1 MAVSRQ
7 LRLKVVG
14 LPEGKDPAELLA
26 ADGVDA
32 MRVLI
37 DSAVPVATFHV
48 RRVIETSDLDSTEG
62 RNRAY
67 ENLRAVLG
75 TLPPSPERED
85 LVRLAGSR
93 LGLSE
98 QLAGLLTVAPPTAAR
113 AGGEAPAPTPS
124 RPPLDRREQSERAFL
139 SLCVALPEKGREAL
153 RGMDPATYFTSAVV
167 RRAAEHLRDHITN
180 PTDDLPPD
188 DPDLASLVTELV
200 LRAAGEP
207 ADPDTLR
214 LETLQLEKARLEREI
229 LSATADGRAEVSDL
243 AAQKKT
249 LQREIDSV
257 MAGR

>member
-1 MAVSRQ
+1 
-7 LRLKVVG
+7 
-14 LPEGKDPAELLA
+14 
-26 ADGVDA
+26 
-32 MRVLI
+32 
-37 DSAVPVATFHV
+37 
-48 RRVIETSDLDSTEG
+48 
-62 RNRAY
+62 
-67 ENLRAVLG
+67 
-75 TLPPSPERED
+75 
-85 LVRLAGSR
+85 
-93 LGLSE
+93 
-98 QLAGLLTVAPPTAAR
+98 
-113 AGGEAPAPTPS
+113 
-124 RPPLDRREQSERAFL
+124 
-139 SLCVALPEKGREAL
+139 VALPEKGREAL

-229 LSATADGRAEVSDL
+229 LAATADGRAEVSDL